1 MALAAFA
8 ITVTYARNHK
18 DTETT
23 KGRPKCAHI
32 EISLIAP
39 RRPLGLCVFVV
50 REVRYQV
57 LLMRISNAKPP
68 F

>member
-8 ITVTYARNHK
+8 NTVTYARNHK
-18 DTETT
+18 DTETQ
-23 KGRPKCAHI
+23 RAPKCAHI

-39 RRPLGLCVFVV
+39 RRPLCLCVFVV